1 MKKIKWK
8 IIAFVFA
15 VILTVATAFAGDQ
28 TTLYEKI
35 TVTTGSAVTLTTP
48 PDGCKEALII
58 CETNDVRFRRDGT
71 APTSTTGMLLE
82 AGQNIVLE
90 GYKDIAAFQAIAVS
104 ATGYLSTEYRV
115 GY

>member
-1 MKKIKWK
+1 MKKMKWK
-8 IIAFVFA
+8 IVVF
-15 VILTVATAFAGDQ
+15 ILMVTLTITIAFAGNQ

-48 PDGCKEALII
+48 PEGCKEALII

-71 APTSTTGMLLE
+71 APTSTTGMVLE
-82 AGQNIVLE
+82 AGQNILLE
-90 GYKDIAAFQAIAVS
+90 GYKDIKAFQAIAVS
-104 ATGYLSTEYRV
+104 ATGYLSVEYRV